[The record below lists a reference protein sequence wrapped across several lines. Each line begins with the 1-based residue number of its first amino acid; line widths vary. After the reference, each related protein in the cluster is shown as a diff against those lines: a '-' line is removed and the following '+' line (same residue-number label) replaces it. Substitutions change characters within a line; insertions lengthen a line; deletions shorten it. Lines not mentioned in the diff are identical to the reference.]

1 MAILTGATYQ
11 TAIIPEPER
20 TKLYTRIKHLLG
32 APLRSIELEDE
43 QMDSLLELSIGDYSQ
58 YIQDWLI
65 ESQWTSL
72 YNLNLDTQSLS
83 RAFVTKSLDWET
95 RYTYAYSKIVGL
107 QAGGDSVLKKDFI
120 QLVPN
125 QQIYEIPANREIN
138 ELLWFSP
145 SPTNGVFFD
154 NFSFGGLGSMGG
166 AGGFAQMGATG
177 SYFMMPAFDMLLRMQ
192 EINIQRRIIAGDLT
206 YTITALPEGKKAI
219 HLMNTPGGK
228 FDFGDRNLA
237 KGQVWYWYYDVG
249 PADRD
254 NCLKNN
260 PDIIKLP
267 SDVPIDSMSWIDL
280 NNPSQ
285 QFVRRWFTAYCK
297 ETLSRVRGKFS
308 GNIKT
313 PDSELTMD
321 YATLATEGKDEKSK
335 LEEELK
341 LRLERLRPEKMME
354 REALLAENLNKQLKF
369 RAMPRQ
375 IYVI

>member
-20 TKLYTRIKHLLG
+20 TKLYTRVKHLLG

-72 YNLNLDTQSLS
+72 YNLNLETESLS
-83 RAFVTKSLDWET
+83 RAFITKSLDWET

-145 SPTNGVFFD
+145 SPMNGVFFD

-192 EINIQRRIIAGDLT
+192 QINIQRRIIAGDLT

-260 PDIIKLP
+260 PDIIRLP

-321 YATLATEGKDEKSK
+321 YASLATEGKDEKSK